1 MPVILAFGQEP
12 ELNWKNKA
20 PQLADD
26 IACPHKDSDEMIL
39 QRPANP

>member
-20 PQLADD
+20 PQVADD
-26 IACPHKDSDEMIL
+26 IACPHKDNDEVIL